1 MELLLNV
8 APDQAPAMEQVPN
21 QALIVT
27 QPRQL
32 ETLLGAIM
40 AASTPSEKQGDASG
54 DWSGSQGQA
63 NGAADPTIS
72 AREEALAALPDIPV
86 MQVHLEAHITKEVTE
101 LRRQAAKLTASDRP
115 GAAYELAQLYAKI
128 RRLNSLVAQLFDA
141 SIEVVKRLFIR
152 VFIDKQSL

>member
-1 MELLLNV
+1 MGVLINL
-8 APDQAPAMEQVPN
+8 APDTAPTVEQAPS

-32 ETLLGAIM
+32 ESLLGAIM
-40 AASTPSEKQGDASG
+40 AASKPSEKQGDASG
-54 DWSGSQGQA
+54 DWSSSQGQA
-63 NGAADPTIS
+63 GGAADPAVS
-72 AREEALAALPDIPV
+72 AREEALAAIPDVPV
-86 MQVHLEAHITKEVTE
+86 MQAQLEAHIQQEVAT
-101 LRRQAAKLTASDRP
+101 LRREAAMLTISDKP

-128 RRLNSLVAQLFDA
+128 RRLNSLVSQLFDA